1 MQEAEIFSGMTDDEY
16 NAAMK
21 AINAGEFVYVK
32 NQVILSA
39 GDVTQKIGLVISGS
53 VIIESIDL
61 WGNVNILGLIGTG
74 DFFAGSYALLG
85 EPLLVNVRANEDS
98 KILFLNVKAI
108 CESNKLMRNLL
119 IITARKNLQLS
130 QRSFINANKSIRRKV
145 MSYFN
150 SLALRDNTRELH
162 IPFDRQQLADYLNV
176 DRSALSKVLCSM
188 RDEGI
193 IDFHKNN
200 FIIHEHEQEERV

>member
-1 MQEAEIFSGMTDDEY
+1 MTDDEY
-16 NAAMK
+16 NTAMK
-21 AINAGEFVYVK
+21 AINAGEFVYDK
-32 NQVILSA
+32 NQIILSA

-61 WGNVNILGLIGTG
+61 WGNVNILGLIGAG

-108 CESNKLMRNLL
+108 CDSNKLMRNLL

-130 QRSFINANKSIRRKV
+130 QRSFINANKSIRQKV
-145 MSYFN
+145 MSYLN

-162 IPFDRQQLADYLNV
+162 IPFDSQQLADYLNV

-200 FIIHEHEQEERV
+200 FIIHEQEQEE

>member
-1 MQEAEIFSGMTDDEY
+1 MTDDEY
-16 NAAMK
+16 NTAMK
-21 AINAGEFVYVK
+21 AINAGEFVYDK
-32 NQVILSA
+32 NQIILSA

-61 WGNVNILGLIGTG
+61 WGNVNILGLIGAG

-85 EPLLVNVRANEDS
+85 EPLLVNVRANEVS

-108 CESNKLMRNLL
+108 CDSNKLMRNLL

-130 QRSFINANKSIRRKV
+130 QRSFINANKSIRQKV
-145 MSYFN
+145 MSYLN

-162 IPFDRQQLADYLNV
+162 IPFDSQQLADYLNV

-200 FIIHEHEQEERV
+200 FIIHEQEQEE

>member
-1 MQEAEIFSGMTDDEY
+1 MTDDEY
-16 NAAMK
+16 NTAMK
-21 AINAGEFVYVK
+21 AINAGEFVYDK
-32 NQVILSA
+32 NQIILSA

-61 WGNVNILGLIGTG
+61 WGNVNILGLIGAG

-85 EPLLVNVRANEDS
+85 EPLLVNVRANEVS

-108 CESNKLMRNLL
+108 CDSNKLMRNLL

-130 QRSFINANKSIRRKV
+130 QRSFINANKSIRQKV
-145 MSYFN
+145 MSYLN

-162 IPFDRQQLADYLNV
+162 IPFDSYLNV

-200 FIIHEHEQEERV
+200 FIIHEQEQEE